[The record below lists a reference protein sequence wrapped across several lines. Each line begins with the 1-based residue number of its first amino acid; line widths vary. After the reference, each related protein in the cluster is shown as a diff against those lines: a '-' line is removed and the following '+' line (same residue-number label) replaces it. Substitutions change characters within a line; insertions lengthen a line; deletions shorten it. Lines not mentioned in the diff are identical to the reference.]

1 MIREEKF
8 NQYGFPRNLIDI
20 KGITIHETG
29 NYEMNAQQMFDFL
42 NDKNKTNQGCHYIC
56 DSEQVIQV
64 MPNDWAIYH
73 TGKGK
78 DYGCKYTI
86 AIEICSNINDE
97 KYKGAQDNAVQLIK
111 ELMEQYNISSDEIF
125 LHNDFN
131 STVHCPNTILNKYG
145 SAKRFVL
152 EEIL

>member
-1 MIREEKF
+1 MVREEKF
-8 NQYGFPRNLIDI
+8 NQYGFPRNPIDI

-29 NYEMNAQQMFDFL
+29 NYEMNAQQLFDYF
-42 NDKNKTNQGCHYIC
+42 NDVDKSTQGAHYVV
-56 DSEQVIQV
+56 DDTQVIQL

-97 KYKGAQDNAVQLIK
+97 KYKEAQDNAVQLIK
-111 ELMEQYNISSDEIF
+111 QLMQQYNITSDDIF

-131 STVHCPNTILNKYG
+131 PVVHCPNAILNKYG